1 MARKFGKV
9 NTMSPHFY
17 DYNYV
22 INGVGGIGK
31 TTMAFE
37 LGQLATGSNEGT
49 FIITCGSE
57 PEPKH
62 IPGAFGDTAK
72 TFDIFI
78 EIVKDLCENRE
89 DYKNT
94 KFVAIDSL
102 DESFRTC
109 EDYVVREWNAMCI
122 KANKREDCAKS
133 ITQAYKG
140 WQKGEKRVVDLFIK
154 AMSKLTDAGYQILYL
169 GHTKTKAK
177 EDLISGV
184 KYEQL
189 TCNLDN
195 QYYNAIKDKANLVAM
210 CYFENQIENIVE
222 EQNPY
227 NKKKKDKK
235 GDLVS
240 KKRVMVFVD
249 DDNAIDTKTHFEYIV
264 NKVPFGAQYLKE
276 AVENAIQAKLNAPVG
291 EHKSPEHIEFRNT
304 TAMIDSVEP
313 DSKNDVDIDIDLGLD
328 EEGVNATVDEDVELS
343 KEERIAIVKKAFA
356 SADTETKKA
365 VKAIIVKS
373 GDGTGKLNEAIP
385 DADLANIET
394 ALGL

>member
-62 IPGAFGDTAK
+62 IPGAFGDLAK
-72 TFDIFI
+72 TFDIFVD
-78 EIVKDLCENRE
+78 IVKDLCENRE
-89 DYKNT
+89 DYKDT

-102 DESFRTC
+102 DEFFRIA
-109 EDYVVREWNAMCI
+109 EDYVVREWNTLC
-122 KANKREDCAKS
+122 KRAGHPEEGAKS
-133 ITQAYKG
+133 ISQAYKG
-140 WQKGEKRVVDLFIK
+140 FQKGESRVVDIVLK
-154 AMSKLTDAGYQILYL
+154 ALAKLADAGYQILYL

-177 EDLISGV
+177 EDLITGI

-195 QYYNAIKDKANLVAM
+195 KYYNAIKDKTNLVAM

-222 EQNPY
+222 EKNPF
-227 NKKKKDKK
+227 NKKKEKK

-240 KKRVMVFVD
+240 KNRVMVFVD

-264 NKVPFGAQYLKE
+264 NKAPFGAQYLKE
-276 AVENAIQAKLNAPVG
+276 AVESAIQAKLNAPIG
-291 EHKSPEHIEFRNT
+291 EHKSPEHVEFRNK
-304 TAMIDSVEP
+304 TAMVD
-313 DSKNDVDIDIDLGLD
+313 DIDVGAKKDVAVDVEDDLGLD
-328 EEGVNATVDEDVELS
+328 GDGVDALVDDVEIS

-385 DADLANIET
+385 DADLANIEK